1 MDSGLRRAAP
11 GLLPSR
17 RIQNFLSIND
27 GGGNGNIFII
37 SLHNRPGAGAT
48 PWIANRFR
56 LVLSSS
62 ALKIKRLAPALAETG
77 VFPIAVNQDVTD
89 L

>member
-27 GGGNGNIFII
+27 GEGNENIFII
-37 SLHNRPGAGAT
+37 SLHNRPSAGVT
-48 PWIANRFR
+48 PWIVNRFR

-62 ALKIKRLAPALAETG
+62 ALKIKRLAPAPAETG
-77 VFPIAVNQDVTD
+77 VFLIAVTQYVTD